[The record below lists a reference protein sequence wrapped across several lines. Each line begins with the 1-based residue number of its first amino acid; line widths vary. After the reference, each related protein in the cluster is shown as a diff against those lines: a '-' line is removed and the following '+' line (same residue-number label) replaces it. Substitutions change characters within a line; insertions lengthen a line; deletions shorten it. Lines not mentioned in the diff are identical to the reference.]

1 MLNFLIIPEIF
12 LAIST
17 VVILFI
23 TPFMKG
29 DNYIK
34 ISYLSLIIIFIAQFL
49 ILKDIFYSELI
60 FNDFFIIDSFGS
72 FLKSLILIGAGLIVF
87 FYISIQNP
95 KSLRRPE
102 FSIIFLTALTG
113 MLLMISSNDLLSL
126 FMSMELQ
133 SLSLYILVSFSRDD
147 FISSEAGVK
156 YFIIGSLSTCI
167 FLFGTS
173 LVYGLV
179 GSTSFNE
186 ISIFMSDLYS
196 TPTMLI
202 VGLIFILVSLSL
214 KISAAPFHM
223 WTPDVYQGAP
233 SIVTSILSTLPKIAA
248 FGVLIRLLVY
258 PFGEIIID
266 WGKILIILSITS
278 MIIGSL
284 GALLQTDLKRLM
296 AYSTINHI
304 GFILMGLIPG
314 SEEGITAI
322 CIYLIFYIT
331 MNLGIFLFILNM
343 QRDQINVSSI
353 KDLSGL
359 YRSQPLM
366 AGCLAIILFSM
377 AGIPPMAGFIGKLII
392 LNIVVDNNL
401 FFLAVIAVLTS
412 VIAAFYYIRLIKSI
426 FFDEPIDDLD
436 NITNNQSKYLLC
448 GFAFFNLTVVFYP
461 QFFLNLC
468 ASITLSLFAVN

>member
-1 MLNFLIIPEIF
+1 MFVIPEIF
-12 LAIST
+12 LAICAI
-17 VVILFI
+17 VILFI
-23 TPFMKG
+23 TPFLKKNSYLTIG
-29 DNYIK
+29 
-34 ISYLSLIIIFIAQFL
+34 YLSLFVIFLSQFL
-49 ILKDIFYSELI
+49 ILKDIFYSEII
-60 FNDFFIIDSFGS
+60 FNGFFVVDSFGS
-72 FLKSLILIGAGLIVF
+72 FLKSLILIGAGLI
-87 FYISIQNP
+87 FYFYLTVNNP
-95 KSLRRPE
+95 KSLKRPE
-102 FSIIFLTALTG
+102 FAIILLISIVG

-147 FISSEAGVK
+147 FTSSEAGVK

-233 SIVTSILSTLPKIAA
+233 SIITTLLSTLPKIAA

-258 PFGEIIID
+258 PFGEIIVD
-266 WGKILIILSITS
+266 WGKILIILSISS
-278 MIIGSL
+278 MLIGSL
-284 GALLQTDLKRLM
+284 GALRQTDLKRLM

-314 SEEGITAI
+314 SEDGITSI
-322 CIYLIFYIT
+322 CMYLIFYIT

-343 QRDQINVSSI
+343 QRDQVSVTSI

-359 YRSQPLM
+359 YRSQPLT
-366 AGCLAIILFSM
+366 AGCVSIILFSM

-426 FFDEPIDDLD
+426 FFDDPVDELD
-436 NITNNQSKYLLC
+436 NISNDHSRYMLC
-448 GFAFFNLTVVFYP
+448 GLAFFNLTVVFYP
-461 QFFLNLC
+461 QFFLNIC
-468 ASITLSLFAVN
+468 ASITLSLFAVK

>member
-1 MLNFLIIPEIF
+1 MFVIPEIF
-12 LAIST
+12 LAICAI
-17 VVILFI
+17 VILFI
-23 TPFMKG
+23 TPFLKK
-29 DNYIK
+29 NSYLT
-34 ISYLSLIIIFIAQFL
+34 ISYLSLFVILLSQFL
-49 ILKDIFYSELI
+49 ILKDIFYSEVI
-60 FNDFFIIDSFGS
+60 FNGFFVVDSFGS
-72 FLKSLILIGAGLIVF
+72 FLKSLILIGAGLI
-87 FYISIQNP
+87 FYFYLTVNNP
-95 KSLRRPE
+95 KSLKRPE
-102 FSIIFLTALTG
+102 FAIILLISIVG

-147 FISSEAGVK
+147 FTSSEAGVK

-186 ISIFMSDLYS
+186 ISVFMSDIYS

-233 SIVTSILSTLPKIAA
+233 SIITTLLSTLPKIAA

-258 PFGEIIID
+258 PFGEIIVD
-266 WGKILIILSITS
+266 WGKILIILSISS
-278 MIIGSL
+278 MLIGSL
-284 GALLQTDLKRLM
+284 GALRQTDLKRLM

-314 SEEGITAI
+314 SEDGITSI

-331 MNLGIFLFILNM
+331 MNLGIFYLF
-343 QRDQINVSSI
+343 
-353 KDLSGL
+353 
-359 YRSQPLM
+359 
-366 AGCLAIILFSM
+366 
-377 AGIPPMAGFIGKLII
+377 
-392 LNIVVDNNL
+392 
-401 FFLAVIAVLTS
+401 
-412 VIAAFYYIRLIKSI
+412 
-426 FFDEPIDDLD
+426 
-436 NITNNQSKYLLC
+436 
-448 GFAFFNLTVVFYP
+448 
-461 QFFLNLC
+461 
-468 ASITLSLFAVN
+468 

>member
-1 MLNFLIIPEIF
+1 MLVIPEIF
-12 LAIST
+12 LAICA
-17 VVILFI
+17 VFILLI
-23 TPFMKG
+23 TPFLKKKS
-29 DNYIK
+29 YLT
-34 ISYLSLIIIFIAQFL
+34 ISYLSLFVIFISQFF
-49 ILKDIFYSELI
+49 ILKDIFYSEVI
-60 FNDFFIIDSFGS
+60 FNGFFIVDSFGS
-72 FLKSLILIGAGLIVF
+72 FLKSLILIGAGLI
-87 FYISIQNP
+87 FYFYLTVNNP
-95 KSLRRPE
+95 KSLKRPE
-102 FSIIFLTALTG
+102 FAIILLISIVG

-147 FISSEAGVK
+147 FTSSEAGVK

-186 ISIFMSDLYS
+186 ISVFMSELYS

-233 SIVTSILSTLPKIAA
+233 SIITTLLSTLPKIAA

-258 PFGEIIID
+258 PFGEIIVD
-266 WGKILIILSITS
+266 WGKILIILSISS
-278 MIIGSL
+278 MLIGSL
-284 GALLQTDLKRLM
+284 GALRQTDLKRLM

-314 SEEGITAI
+314 SEDGITSI

-343 QRDQINVSSI
+343 QRDQVSVTSI

-359 YRSQPLM
+359 YRSQPLT
-366 AGCLAIILFSM
+366 AGCVSIILFSM
-377 AGIPPMAGFIGKLII
+377 AGIPPMAGFVGKLII
-392 LNIVVDNNL
+392 LNIIIDNNL

-426 FFDEPIDDLD
+426 FFDDPVDELD
-436 NITNNQSKYLLC
+436 NINNDHSKYLLC

-468 ASITLSLFAVN
+468 ASITLSLFAVK

>member
-1 MLNFLIIPEIF
+1 MFVIPEIF
-12 LAIST
+12 IAICT
-17 VVILFI
+17 VFILFI
-23 TPFMKG
+23 IPFLKKDG
-29 DNYIK
+29 FITVGYIT
-34 ISYLSLIIIFIAQFL
+34 LLVIFISQFY
-49 ILKDIFYSELI
+49 ILKDIFYSQII
-60 FNDFFIIDSFGS
+60 FNGFFIVDSFGS
-72 FLKSLILIGAGLIVF
+72 FLKSLILIGAGLIIF
-87 FYISIQNP
+87 FYLTIQNT

-102 FSIIFLTALTG
+102 FSIVFLISIVG

-133 SLSLYILVSFSRDD
+133 SLSLYILVSFSRED
-147 FISSEAGVK
+147 FVSSEAGVK

-173 LVYGLV
+173 LIYGLV

-186 ISIFMSDLYS
+186 ISLFMSELYS

-233 SIVTSILSTLPKIAA
+233 SIVTTLLSTLPKIAA

-258 PFGEIIID
+258 PFGEIIVD
-266 WGKILIILSITS
+266 WGKILIILSIAS

-304 GFILMGLIPG
+304 GFILMALIPG
-314 SEEGITAI
+314 SEDGITSI
-322 CIYLIFYIT
+322 CIYLIFYVT
-331 MNLGIFLFILNM
+331 MNLGMFLFILNM
-343 QRDQINVSSI
+343 QRDQISVTSI

-359 YRSQPLM
+359 YKSQPII
-366 AGCLAIILFSM
+366 AGCLSIILFSM
-377 AGIPPMAGFIGKLII
+377 AGIPPLAGFIGKLII
-392 LNIVVDNNL
+392 LNIIIDNNL
-401 FFLAVIAVLTS
+401 FYLAIIAVLTS

-426 FFDEPIDDLD
+426 FFDEPIEDLD
-436 NITNNQSKYLLC
+436 NITNNQSKYMLC
-448 GFAFFNLTVVFYP
+448 GFAFFNLTVVLYP

-468 ASITLSLFAVN
+468 ASVTLSLFAVK

>member
-1 MLNFLIIPEIF
+1 MFVIPEIF
-12 LAIST
+12 LAICA

-23 TPFMKG
+23 TPFLKK
-29 DNYIK
+29 NSYLT
-34 ISYLSLIIIFIAQFL
+34 ISYLSLFVIFLSQFL
-49 ILKDIFYSELI
+49 ILKDIFYSEII
-60 FNDFFIIDSFGS
+60 FNGFFIVDSFGS
-72 FLKSLILIGAGLIVF
+72 FLKSLILIGAGLI
-87 FYISIQNP
+87 FYFYLTVNNP
-95 KSLRRPE
+95 KSLKRPE
-102 FSIIFLTALTG
+102 FAIILLISIVG

-147 FISSEAGVK
+147 FTSSEAGVK

-186 ISIFMSDLYS
+186 ISVFMSNLYS

-233 SIVTSILSTLPKIAA
+233 SIITTLLSTLPKIAA

-258 PFGEIIID
+258 PFGEIIVD
-266 WGKILIILSITS
+266 WGKILIILSISS
-278 MIIGSL
+278 MLIGSL
-284 GALLQTDLKRLM
+284 GALRQTDLKRLM

-314 SEEGITAI
+314 SEDGITSI

-331 MNLGIFLFILNM
+331 MNLGIFFVYFKYAKRSSQCHIYKGSFRIIPLTT
-343 QRDQINVSSI
+343 INSRMYFYNIIFNGRYST
-353 KDLSGL
+353 
-359 YRSQPLM
+359 
-366 AGCLAIILFSM
+366 AGR
-377 AGIPPMAGFIGKLII
+377 
-392 LNIVVDNNL
+392 
-401 FFLAVIAVLTS
+401 
-412 VIAAFYYIRLIKSI
+412 FYW
-426 FFDEPIDDLD
+426 
-436 NITNNQSKYLLC
+436 
-448 GFAFFNLTVVFYP
+448 
-461 QFFLNLC
+461 
-468 ASITLSLFAVN
+468 

>member
-17 VVILFI
+17 VLILFI

>member
-1 MLNFLIIPEIF
+1 MFVIPEIF
-12 LAIST
+12 LAICAI
-17 VVILFI
+17 VILFI
-23 TPFMKG
+23 TPFLKK
-29 DNYIK
+29 NSYLI
-34 ISYLSLIIIFIAQFL
+34 ISYLSLFVIFLSQFL
-49 ILKDIFYSELI
+49 ILKDIFYSEVI
-60 FNDFFIIDSFGS
+60 FNGFFVVDSFGS
-72 FLKSLILIGAGLIVF
+72 FLKSLILIGAGLI
-87 FYISIQNP
+87 FYFYLTVNNP
-95 KSLRRPE
+95 KSLKRPE
-102 FSIIFLTALTG
+102 FAIILLISIVG

-147 FISSEAGVK
+147 FTSSEAGVK

-186 ISIFMSDLYS
+186 ISVFMSDLYS

-233 SIVTSILSTLPKIAA
+233 SIITTLLSTLPKIAA

-258 PFGEIIID
+258 PFGEIIVD
-266 WGKILIILSITS
+266 WGKILIILSISS
-278 MIIGSL
+278 MLIGSL
-284 GALLQTDLKRLM
+284 GALRQTDLKRLM

-314 SEEGITAI
+314 SEDGITSI
-322 CIYLIFYIT
+322 CIYLIFYTT

-343 QRDQINVSSI
+343 QRDQVSVTSI

-359 YRSQPLM
+359 YRSQPLT
-366 AGCLAIILFSM
+366 AGCVSIILFSM

-392 LNIVVDNNL
+392 LNIVIDNNL

-426 FFDEPIDDLD
+426 FFDDPVDELD
-436 NITNNQSKYLLC
+436 NISNDHSRYMLC
-448 GFAFFNLTVVFYP
+448 GFALFNLTVVFYP
-461 QFFLNLC
+461 QFFLNIC
-468 ASITLSLFAVN
+468 ASITLSLFAVK

>member
-1 MLNFLIIPEIF
+1 MFVIPEIF
-12 LAIST
+12 LAICAI
-17 VVILFI
+17 VILFI
-23 TPFMKG
+23 TPFLKK
-29 DNYIK
+29 NSYLT
-34 ISYLSLIIIFIAQFL
+34 ISYLSLFVIFLSQFL
-49 ILKDIFYSELI
+49 ILKDIFYSEVI
-60 FNDFFIIDSFGS
+60 FNGFFVVDSFGS
-72 FLKSLILIGAGLIVF
+72 FLKSLILIGAGLI
-87 FYISIQNP
+87 FYFYLTVNNP
-95 KSLRRPE
+95 KSLKRPE
-102 FSIIFLTALTG
+102 FAIILLISIVG

-147 FISSEAGVK
+147 FTSSEAGVK

-233 SIVTSILSTLPKIAA
+233 SIITTLLSTLPKIAA

-258 PFGEIIID
+258 PFGEIIVD
-266 WGKILIILSITS
+266 WGKILIILSISS
-278 MIIGSL
+278 MLIGSL
-284 GALLQTDLKRLM
+284 GALRQTDLKRLM

-314 SEEGITAI
+314 SEDGITSI

-343 QRDQINVSSI
+343 QRDQVSVTSI

-359 YRSQPLM
+359 YRSQPLT
-366 AGCLAIILFSM
+366 AGCVSIILFSM

-392 LNIVVDNNL
+392 LNIVIDNNL

-426 FFDEPIDDLD
+426 FFDDPVDELD
-436 NITNNQSKYLLC
+436 NISNDHSKYMLC
-448 GFAFFNLTVVFYP
+448 GFALFNLTVVFYP
-461 QFFLNLC
+461 QFFLNMC
-468 ASITLSLFAVN
+468 ASITLSLFAVK

>member
-1 MLNFLIIPEIF
+1 MFVIPEIF
-12 LAIST
+12 LAICAIL
-17 VVILFI
+17 ILFI
-23 TPFMKG
+23 TPFLKK
-29 DNYIK
+29 NSYLT
-34 ISYLSLIIIFIAQFL
+34 ISYLSLFVIFLSQFL
-49 ILKDIFYSELI
+49 ILKDIFYSEVI
-60 FNDFFIIDSFGS
+60 FNGFFVVDSFGS
-72 FLKSLILIGAGLIVF
+72 FLKSLILIGAGLI
-87 FYISIQNP
+87 FYFYLTVNNP
-95 KSLRRPE
+95 KSLKRPE
-102 FSIIFLTALTG
+102 FAIILLISIVG

-147 FISSEAGVK
+147 FTSSEAGVK

-186 ISIFMSDLYS
+186 ISVFMSELYS

-233 SIVTSILSTLPKIAA
+233 SIITTLLSTLPKIAA

-258 PFGEIIID
+258 PFGEIIVD

-278 MIIGSL
+278 MLIGSL
-284 GALLQTDLKRLM
+284 GALRQTDLKRLM

-314 SEEGITAI
+314 SEDGITSI

-343 QRDQINVSSI
+343 QRDQVSVTSI

-359 YRSQPLM
+359 YRSQPLT
-366 AGCLAIILFSM
+366 AGCVSIILFSM

-401 FFLAVIAVLTS
+401 VFLAVIAVLTS

-426 FFDEPIDDLD
+426 FFDDPVDELD
-436 NITNNQSKYLLC
+436 NISNDHSRYMLF
-448 GFAFFNLTVVFYP
+448 GFALFNLTVVFYP
-461 QFFLNLC
+461 QFFLNMC
-468 ASITLSLFAVN
+468 ASITLSLFAVK

>member
-1 MLNFLIIPEIF
+1 MFVIPEIF
-12 LAIST
+12 LAICA
-17 VVILFI
+17 VIILFI
-23 TPFMKG
+23 TPFLKK
-29 DNYIK
+29 NSYLT
-34 ISYLSLIIIFIAQFL
+34 ISYLSLFVVLLSQFL
-49 ILKDIFYSELI
+49 ILKDIFYSEII
-60 FNDFFIIDSFGS
+60 FNGFFIVDSFGS
-72 FLKSLILIGAGLIVF
+72 FLKSLILIGAGLI
-87 FYISIQNP
+87 FYFYLTVNNP
-95 KSLRRPE
+95 KSLKRPE
-102 FSIIFLTALTG
+102 FAIILLISIVG

-147 FISSEAGVK
+147 FTSSEAGVK

-186 ISIFMSDLYS
+186 ISVFMSDLYS

-233 SIVTSILSTLPKIAA
+233 SIITTLLSTLPKIAA

-258 PFGEIIID
+258 PFGEIIVD
-266 WGKILIILSITS
+266 WGKILIILSISS
-278 MIIGSL
+278 MLIGSL
-284 GALLQTDLKRLM
+284 GALRQTDLKRLM

-314 SEEGITAI
+314 SEDGITSI
-322 CIYLIFYIT
+322 CIYLIFYVT

-343 QRDQINVSSI
+343 QRDQVSVTSI

-359 YRSQPLM
+359 YRSQPLT
-366 AGCLAIILFSM
+366 AGCISIILFSM

-392 LNIVVDNNL
+392 LNIVIDNNL

-426 FFDEPIDDLD
+426 FFDDPLEELD
-436 NITNNQSKYLLC
+436 TIGNDHSKYMLC

-468 ASITLSLFAVN
+468 ASVTLSLFAVK

>member
-1 MLNFLIIPEIF
+1 MFVIPEIF
-12 LAIST
+12 LAVCAI
-17 VVILFI
+17 VILFI
-23 TPFMKG
+23 TPFLKK
-29 DNYIK
+29 NSYLT
-34 ISYLSLIIIFIAQFL
+34 ISYLSLVVIFLSQFL
-49 ILKDIFYSELI
+49 ILKDIFYSEVI
-60 FNDFFIIDSFGS
+60 FNGFFVVDSFGS
-72 FLKSLILIGAGLIVF
+72 FLKSLILIGAGLI
-87 FYISIQNP
+87 FYFYLTVNNP
-95 KSLRRPE
+95 KSLKRPE
-102 FSIIFLTALTG
+102 FAIILLISIVG

-147 FISSEAGVK
+147 FTSSEAGVK

-186 ISIFMSDLYS
+186 ISVFMSDLYS

-233 SIVTSILSTLPKIAA
+233 SIITTLLSTLPKIAA

-258 PFGEIIID
+258 PFGEIIVD
-266 WGKILIILSITS
+266 WGKILIILSISS
-278 MIIGSL
+278 MLIGSL
-284 GALLQTDLKRLM
+284 GALRQTDLKRLM

-314 SEEGITAI
+314 SEDGITSI

-343 QRDQINVSSI
+343 QRDQVSVTSI

-359 YRSQPLM
+359 YRSQPLT
-366 AGCLAIILFSM
+366 AGCVSIILFSM

-392 LNIVVDNNL
+392 LNIVIDNNL

-426 FFDEPIDDLD
+426 FFDDPLDELD
-436 NITNNQSKYLLC
+436 NISNHHSRYMLC

-461 QFFLNLC
+461 QFFLNVC
-468 ASITLSLFAVN
+468 ASITLSLFAVK

>member
-1 MLNFLIIPEIF
+1 MFVIPEIF
-12 LAIST
+12 LAICAI
-17 VVILFI
+17 VILFI
-23 TPFMKG
+23 TPFLKK
-29 DNYIK
+29 NSYLT
-34 ISYLSLIIIFIAQFL
+34 ISYLSLFVIFLSQFL
-49 ILKDIFYSELI
+49 ILKDIFYSEVI
-60 FNDFFIIDSFGS
+60 FNGFFVLDSFGS
-72 FLKSLILIGAGLIVF
+72 FLKSLILIGAGLI
-87 FYISIQNP
+87 FYFYLTVNNP
-95 KSLRRPE
+95 KSLQRPE
-102 FSIIFLTALTG
+102 FAIILLISIVG

-147 FISSEAGVK
+147 FTSSEAGVK

-186 ISIFMSDLYS
+186 ISVFMSDLYS

-233 SIVTSILSTLPKIAA
+233 SIITTLLSTLPKIAA

-258 PFGEIIID
+258 PFGEIIVD
-266 WGKILIILSITS
+266 WGKILIILSISS
-278 MIIGSL
+278 MLIGSL
-284 GALLQTDLKRLM
+284 GALRQTDLKRLM

-314 SEEGITAI
+314 SEDGITSI
-322 CIYLIFYIT
+322 CIYLIFYTT

-343 QRDQINVSSI
+343 QRDQVSVTSI

-359 YRSQPLM
+359 YRSQPLT
-366 AGCLAIILFSM
+366 AGCVSVILFSM

-392 LNIVVDNNL
+392 LNIVIDNNL

-426 FFDEPIDDLD
+426 FFDDPVDELD
-436 NITNNQSKYLLC
+436 NINNDHSKYMLC

-461 QFFLNLC
+461 QFFLNVC
-468 ASITLSLFAVN
+468 ASITLSLFAVK